1 MLLNSLTAAVTP
13 IESIFWLLL
22 KKFTFVCH
30 LGKLAVGEGN
40 TRQEDQEG
48 AVFVEVVSTRRT
60 AMEAV

>member
-13 IESIFWLLL
+13 IESIFWLL